1 MLYAEPWLQWRS
13 MNPLG
18 LAAERFVVATSNS
31 SGNLLGFGQ
40 LEPKP
45 SAQDTQFLEL
55 RTMIVKP
62 EYRRALLL
70 DHLATAFARVA
81 LPLQLLLL
89 CIHVLHVL
97 KWPLWTAG
105 LLMCSQ

>member
-1 MLYAEPWLQWRS
+1 MLHRSNAAEPKRTVQPQNLLQTEPWLQCRS

-18 LAAERFVVATSNS
+18 LGAERFVVATSKG

-45 SAQDTQFLEL
+45 SVQDTQFLEL

-62 EYRRALLL
+62 EYRCAPVL
-70 DHLATAFARVA
+70 TQVARP
-81 LPLQLLLL
+81 LPGSS
-89 CIHVLHVL
+89 C
-97 KWPLWTAG
+97 P
-105 LLMCSQ
+105 CSCSR

>member
-1 MLYAEPWLQWRS
+1 

-18 LAAERFVVATSNS
+18 LAAERFVVATSKS

-45 SAQDTQFLEL
+45 SAQDAQFLEL

-62 EYRRALLL
+62 DYRRDLLL
-70 DHLATAFARVA
+70 QHLATAFARVI
-81 LPLQLLLL
+81 LPLQLLWLHTRA
-89 CIHVLHVL
+89 IHILPL
-97 KWPLWTAG
+97 PLWMAG
-105 LLMCSQ
+105 PWMCS

>member
-1 MLYAEPWLQWRS
+1 MLHTEPWLQWRS

-18 LAAERFVVATSNS
+18 LAAERFVVATSKS

-45 SAQDTQFLEL
+45 SAQDTQFFEL

-70 DHLATAFARVA
+70 QHLATAFAKVI
-81 LPLQLLLL
+81 LPLQLLW
-89 CIHVLHVL
+89 LHTKVVHIL
-97 KWPLWTAG
+97 SLPLWTAG
-105 LLMCSQ
+105 LLMCS

>member
-1 MLYAEPWLQWRS
+1 

-18 LAAERFVVATSNS
+18 LAAERFVVATSKS

-62 EYRRALLL
+62 EYRRASAAALAMPLLGC
-70 DHLATAFARVA
+70 
-81 LPLQLLLL
+81 L
-89 CIHVLHVL
+89 C
-97 KWPLWTAG
+97 P
-105 LLMCSQ
+105 CSCSGYMHC

>member
-1 MLYAEPWLQWRS
+1 

-18 LAAERFVVATSNS
+18 LAAERFVVATSKS

-45 SAQDTQFLEL
+45 SAEDAQFLEL

-62 EYRRALLL
+62 EYRRALCYSTRLRL
-70 DHLATAFARVA
+70 FLGLFC
-81 LPLQLLLL
+81 PCSCSG
-89 CIHVLHVL
+89 CIHVWFTSCLCPRGRL
-97 KWPLWTAG
+97 G
-105 LLMCSQ
+105 S